1 MKEKDQHYAAMKRIL
16 LASMILLPV
25 VPFILALWIG
35 HYHFTS
41 ALENSTIASITRI
54 VEDHRHMIDSFLAE
68 RRSDLEFVLN
78 THSYESLGRPETLKR
93 ALALLQQSSSAFV
106 DLGVFDQSGMHVAY
120 QGPFELKWK
129 SYRDEPWFKAVMEK
143 GVYISDIFLGYRK
156 VPHFVIALAKQDGAS
171 RWVIRATID
180 TQMFNELAGRVRI
193 GKTGEAFLLSAQGT
207 FQTERRSGG
216 RLMAQD
222 PDFGWYPVEDQRV
235 RIFIESDRQGDTYL
249 YATTRLT
256 NKNWLLVVRQEK
268 ADAFKALST
277 ATHLILLISLLG
289 GAVII
294 AVAFYLTDR
303 IVARI
308 QQTDRE
314 KNQLNEQLIR
324 AHRLSELGE
333 MAAGFAHEINNPLQ
347 VMKSEQALIETI
359 IADLKA
365 SGQLPESEDLK
376 DLEDSVSQISLQ
388 IARCSKITHA
398 ILRFGRKSEDAVQ
411 DFDIQTFI
419 PEVIEM
425 VAKKASVEGIA
436 IHREIQDGPVFI
448 HGDPSQLQQ
457 VLLNLFNNAMDAIIA
472 RHGTMGGE
480 LTVSSAPTG
489 NGRVRI
495 TVNDNGCGIDAGN
508 LDKIFS
514 PFFTTKPVGKGT
526 GLGLSVC
533 YGIIQNL
540 GGAMTVQSAPGE
552 GATFV
557 IDLPTTAA

>member
-16 LASMILLPV
+16 LASMILLPLL
-25 VPFILALWIG
+25 PFILALWIG

-68 RRSDLEFVLN
+68 RRSDLQFVLD
-78 THSYESLGRPETLKR
+78 THTYESLGQPENLKR

-129 SYRDEPWFKAVMEK
+129 NYRDEPWFKAVMEE
-143 GVYISDIFLGYRK
+143 GVFISDIFLGYRK
-156 VPHFVIALAKQDGAS
+156 IPHFVIALASQDGPS
-171 RWVIRATID
+171 QWVIRATID

-216 RLMAQD
+216 RLMERD
-222 PDFGWYPVEDQRV
+222 PDFGWYPVEDQGV
-235 RIFIESDRQGDTYL
+235 RIFIESDLQGDTYL

-268 ADAFKALST
+268 ADAFKDLRT
-277 ATHLILLISLLG
+277 ASDIIMLISLLG
-289 GAVII
+289 GAVIV
-294 AVAFYLTDR
+294 AVALMLTDR
-303 IVARI
+303 IVARM

-365 SGQLPESEDLK
+365 AGQLPESEDLK
-376 DLEDSVSQISLQ
+376 DMEDSISQISLQ
-388 IARCSKITHA
+388 IERCSKITHA

-411 DFDIQTFI
+411 DFDIQGFI
-419 PEVIEM
+419 PEVVEM

-436 IHREIQDGPVFI
+436 IHQEIQGGPLFI

-472 RHGTMGGE
+472 RHGAMGGE
-480 LTVSSAPTG
+480 LTINTASTG

-495 TVNDNGCGIDAGN
+495 AVTDNGCGISAEN

-540 GGAMTVQSAPGE
+540 GGTMTVQSAPGE

-557 IDLPTTAA
+557 IDLPITAA